1 MFQRLSRLLLTVP
14 SVASQPTG
22 NYQVTAVEIGD
33 ENKTKKLLVKV
44 LMYVVKLLVSVWSGK
59 LKLSVV
65 NKRVL

>member
-1 MFQRLSRLLLTVP
+1 MFQRLSRLLLTVT

-44 LMYVVKLLVSVWSGK
+44 LMYVVKLLVSVPSA
-59 LKLSVV
+59 SEVAS
-65 NKRVL
+65 